1 MQKLFT
7 FYPLSDHPLGQP
19 SPLVFFPHEA
29 VRAVRHPAPAFLAP
43 QRRAQTAPRSFSPCF
58 DLHPEVSL
66 YRARQQKAHG
76 DRREH
81 VLIIPDPGNVAKV
94 T

>member
-43 QRRAQTAPRSFSPCF
+43 QRRAEIVKLRRDHFRPVSISTRRCRYIELGSKRHTETAVNTC
-58 DLHPEVSL
+58 
-66 YRARQQKAHG
+66 
-76 DRREH
+76 
-81 VLIIPDPGNVAKV
+81 
-94 T
+94 